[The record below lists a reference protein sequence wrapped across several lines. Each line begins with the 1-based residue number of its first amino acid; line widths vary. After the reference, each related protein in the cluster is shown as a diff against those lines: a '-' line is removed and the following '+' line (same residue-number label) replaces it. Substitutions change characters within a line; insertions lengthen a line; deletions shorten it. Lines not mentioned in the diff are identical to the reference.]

1 MVGQNKNI
9 INYCLH
15 MWETSLHKQTPGYQK
30 NHVSQKIRIFVCFKS
45 KDSEF
50 TRLRKWDMCATI
62 GDTILFKDFY
72 GVQTIL
78 GTYH

>member
-30 NHVSQKIRIFVCFKS
+30 NYVSQKIRIIVCFKS